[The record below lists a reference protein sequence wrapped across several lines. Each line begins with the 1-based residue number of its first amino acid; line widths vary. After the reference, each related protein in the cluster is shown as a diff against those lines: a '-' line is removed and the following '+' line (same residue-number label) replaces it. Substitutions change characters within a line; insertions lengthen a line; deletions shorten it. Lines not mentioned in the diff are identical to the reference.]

1 MKSNV
6 LEDVYVKKAREMLR
20 KEISENTEN
29 TFIAHNNVHRLLEK
43 GVAEYQS
50 IKEIE
55 DISRMTLIPF
65 ISQKFQQ
72 PINIEEICKSIRSEL
87 KNSIGTTKIGEDYR
101 QKAVTLGSE
110 TGISKRP
117 VIKTIPFEEI
127 PQAIEELQ
135 KEYDKVY
142 NKEQSTEEYIK
153 GVTKIYADFMFIQ
166 PYEDGNKR
174 TALCL
179 LNIILMSKNIIP
191 PVISLVN
198 DEEMIK
204 AFYKVQEKDYTMLQ
218 KLVTEKFTE
227 MKNTS
232 TDDID
237 IINKPNDKVFERE

>member
-1 MKSNV
+1 
-6 LEDVYVKKAREMLR
+6 
-20 KEISENTEN
+20 
-29 TFIAHNNVHRLLEK
+29 
-43 GVAEYQS
+43 
-50 IKEIE
+50 
-55 DISRMTLIPF
+55 
-65 ISQKFQQ
+65 
-72 PINIEEICKSIRSEL
+72 
-87 KNSIGTTKIGEDYR
+87 
-101 QKAVTLGSE
+101 
-110 TGISKRP
+110 
-117 VIKTIPFEEI
+117 
-127 PQAIEELQ
+127 
-135 KEYDKVY
+135 
-142 NKEQSTEEYIK
+142 
-153 GVTKIYADFMFIQ
+153 MFIQ

-179 LNIILMSKNIIP
+179 LNSMLMSKNIIP